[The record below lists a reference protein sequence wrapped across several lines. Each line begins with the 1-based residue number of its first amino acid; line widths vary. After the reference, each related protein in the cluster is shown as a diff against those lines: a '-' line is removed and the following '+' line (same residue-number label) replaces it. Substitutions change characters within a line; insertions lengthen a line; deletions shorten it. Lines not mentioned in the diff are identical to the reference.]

1 VKPYAS
7 YRRLLGNAQSALVA
21 AVEIYNK
28 PAIEYR
34 DEAFAILVVNA
45 WELLLKA
52 FLAKG
57 KGDIFYPKKRGEPYK
72 TLSVADALNR
82 ALPLLPANLSPQ
94 AIAENVRHIV
104 LFRDNAIHFYNQ
116 TDFRVLV
123 YALGQTAVVNF
134 ADVLREVFGRSLDE
148 LISANLLPIGLKPP
162 IDPIAFLTGACVDD
176 ESPASAV
183 VCEFVHS
190 LAQSTARVEALGQD
204 TGRLLTAYT
213 VSLQSTKKVK
223 SADFVAGVGAATTG
237 ERTLLVEVPKDP
249 NVTHPFREKD
259 LLQRGLDVDGVAIGQ
274 YQFRALVWQY
284 DLKQQSKYCW
294 QATEGILTRYS
305 SEVLQF
311 FGRLSAE
318 DVRRA
323 VRLYA
328 EHLTSRRKDAG

>member
-1 VKPYAS
+1 MKPYAS
-7 YRRLLGNAQSALVA
+7 YRRLLANAKSALVA

-52 FLAKG
+52 VLAKA
-57 KGDIFYPKKRGEPYK
+57 KKDIFYPKKRGEPYR
-72 TLSVADALNR
+72 TLSATDALNR
-82 ALPLLPANLSPQ
+82 ARPLLPTSLSPE
-94 AIAENVRHIV
+94 AISDNVRHMV

-134 ADVLREVFGRSLDE
+134 ADVLREVFGQSLGD

-162 IDPIAFLTGACVDD
+162 VDPIAFLAGAYGND
-176 ESPASAV
+176 SSASAV
-183 VCEFVHS
+183 VCEFVQS
-190 LAQSTARVEALGQD
+190 LAQSTARVEELGQD
-204 TGRLLTAYT
+204 SGRLLTAYT
-213 VSLQSTKKVK
+213 VSLQSTKKVQ
-223 SADFVAGVGAATTG
+223 SADFLAGVGAATLG
-237 ERTLLVEVPKDP
+237 ERNLLVEVPKDP

-259 LLQRGLDVDGVAIGQ
+259 LLERGLKVDGVAIGKH
-274 YQFRALVWQY
+274 QFRALVWKH
-284 DLKQQSKYCW
+284 DLKQESKYCW

-311 FGRLSAE
+311 LRKLSAE
-318 DVRRA
+318 DVDRA
-323 VRLYA
+323 LRDYA
-328 EHLTSRRKDAG
+328 GYLRSRRRGGE